1 MFNIVIIIPQ
11 LTRNHLRNKM
21 VFNAFVD
28 YYFITIPSGIIDG
41 NQIDSNQYLFCLL
54 FLVRLLV
61 LSFGLSDDRIT
72 YSAPTSFARKKCIA

>member
-1 MFNIVIIIPQ
+1 
-11 LTRNHLRNKM
+11 M

-28 YYFITIPSGIIDG
+28 YYFITIPPGIIDG

-54 FLVRLLV
+54 FVVRSLG

-72 YSAPTSFARKKCIA
+72 YSAPTSFVRKKCIA